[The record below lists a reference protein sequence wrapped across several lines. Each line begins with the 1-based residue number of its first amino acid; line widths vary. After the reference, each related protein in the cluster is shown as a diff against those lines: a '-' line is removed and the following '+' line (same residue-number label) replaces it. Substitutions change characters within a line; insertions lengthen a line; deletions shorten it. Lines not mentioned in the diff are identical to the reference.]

1 MKNKTLFAGLV
12 GLAAGV
18 ILTQNWRVITK
29 ESIKFGLR
37 TAEKVKEVSQQAM
50 EDFGDLTAEANEELS
65 GSEREV
71 M

>member
-1 MKNKTLFAGLV
+1 MKNKSLFAGLV

-18 ILTQNWRVITK
+18 VLAQNWRFLTK
-29 ESIKFGLR
+29 EGIKFGLR

-50 EDFGDLTAEANEELS
+50 EDFGDLTAEATEELS
-65 GSEREV
+65 EGEREV

>member
-37 TAEKVKEVSQQAM
+37 TAEKAKEVSQQAM

>member
-18 ILTQNWRVITK
+18 FLTQNWRVITK

>member
-18 ILTQNWRVITK
+18 VLAQNWRVITK

-37 TAEKVKEVSQQAM
+37 TAEKVKEVSQQAL

-65 GSEREV
+65 ESEREV

>member
-65 GSEREV
+65 ESEREV

>member
-12 GLAAGV
+12 GLAAVV
-18 ILTQNWRVITK
+18 ILAQNWRVITK

-65 GSEREV
+65 ESEREV

>member
-1 MKNKTLFAGLV
+1 MKNKTLFAGLM

-18 ILTQNWRVITK
+18 ILAQNWRVITK

-50 EDFGDLTAEANEELS
+50 EDFGDLTAEATEELS

>member
-1 MKNKTLFAGLV
+1 MKNKTLFAGLM

-18 ILTQNWRVITK
+18 ILAQNWRVITK

-65 GSEREV
+65 ESEREV

>member
-18 ILTQNWRVITK
+18 ILAQNWRVITK

-37 TAEKVKEVSQQAM
+37 TAEKVKEVSQQAL

-65 GSEREV
+65 ESEREV